1 MTTVAE
7 IAADDA
13 RGGGKTTK
21 RRASTTR
28 VASERVEAREAAYT
42 AEEVSRHARADDCW
56 VVVRGGVYDVTKFVP
71 KHPGGNMIYVKA
83 GGECTALFDSYHPE
97 RARAVLEKYRIGAL
111 RRARGER
118 ADEDIVEYAKD
129 DLKEGE
135 FFADCKAGA
144 AKYFKD
150 NKLDPRV
157 HWEMYAKTLVI
168 LAGIVVGHYGSFF
181 APSVSFAAALALA
194 VLHGTCKAEVGVSI
208 QHDANHG
215 AYGNNRTWLHAMQ
228 LTLDVVGASS
238 FMWKQQ
244 HVAGHHAYTNVE
256 GIDPDIRCSEKDVR
270 RVNEHQP
277 HEPYHRVQH
286 VYLALMYGLLSLKS
300 CFVDDFNAF
309 FSGRIGWVKVMKF
322 TSRRSRGVLGKQ
334 ARVGVL
340 LPLLARQVLPSLD
353 RSALGALD
361 RHRVRHRLVVG
372 VHVPSRP
379 RRRRR
384 PLLPTQRKEPAQQGL
399 GRGTTH
405 DLGRFRARQQVLDPL
420 LRRLKLSSRPPPL
433 PGRVSRALPRARADH
448 QDRRGQARITLPN
461 LPHVLVRAARALH
474 PPRSRRA
481 KGVRAFP
488 PNRRVSA
495 PRARR
500 AHSPRSPHRLDRAPA
515 RAHRTFN
522 LHAFHR
528 APFARPPRAFRALAS
543 LAFALAVARVVPRRR
558 ASHSA
563 ARSMPVPPPVVA
575 ALASL
580 ATALAMRVARA
591 RRVDARAR
599 DASDARPDASTKP
612 ARATRSNKA
621 IVRRLYREV
630 WNNADLASANA
641 SAERY
646 VSDDHVLIDPSNPTP
661 EPGVEAYMQ
670 HVRGN
675 REALPDYVIAVDNVI
690 EEGDKCVAQ
699 LSFRASLNERQARWT
714 GTCVMEFEDGAIV
727 KSWVNT
733 DAMSAMIQLGLMT
746 DLVHTGSL
754 NSRPVTH
761 ALMGRD
767 EPHPETVLTGKEWLQ
782 YFEEVHESWERRS
795 IDSESARSLRTD
807 KKSGLQVVI

>member
-118 ADEDIVEYAKD
+118 ADDDIVEYAKD

-135 FFADCKAGA
+135 FFADCKAGV

-286 VYLALMYGLLSLKS
+286 VYLALMYGLLSFKS

-322 TSRRSRGVLGKQ
+322 TRGEAVAFWGSKLAWAFYYLYLPAKYSHRSIGQLLALWTVTEFVTGWLLAFMFQVAHVVGDVHFFQLNEKNQLNKGWGEAQLMTSADFAHGSKFWTHFSGGLNYQVVHHLFPGVCHVHYPALAPIIKTAADKHGLHYQ
-334 ARVGVL
+334 IYPTFWSALRAHFTHLARVGQKAYV
-340 LPLLARQVLPSLD
+340 PSLQT
-353 RSALGALD
+353 
-361 RHRVRHRLVVG
+361 VG
-372 VHVPSRP
+372 
-379 RRRRR
+379 
-384 PLLPTQRKEPAQQGL
+384 
-399 GRGTTH
+399 
-405 DLGRFRARQQVLDPL
+405 
-420 LRRLKLSSRPPPL
+420 
-433 PGRVSRALPRARADH
+433 
-448 QDRRGQARITLPN
+448 
-461 LPHVLVRAARALH
+461 
-474 PPRSRRA
+474 
-481 KGVRAFP
+481 
-488 PNRRVSA
+488 
-495 PRARR
+495 
-500 AHSPRSPHRLDRAPA
+500 
-515 RAHRTFN
+515 
-522 LHAFHR
+522 
-528 APFARPPRAFRALAS
+528 
-543 LAFALAVARVVPRRR
+543 
-558 ASHSA
+558 
-563 ARSMPVPPPVVA
+563 
-575 ALASL
+575 
-580 ATALAMRVARA
+580 
-591 RRVDARAR
+591 
-599 DASDARPDASTKP
+599 
-612 ARATRSNKA
+612 
-621 IVRRLYREV
+621 
-630 WNNADLASANA
+630 
-641 SAERY
+641 
-646 VSDDHVLIDPSNPTP
+646 
-661 EPGVEAYMQ
+661 
-670 HVRGN
+670 
-675 REALPDYVIAVDNVI
+675 
-690 EEGDKCVAQ
+690 
-699 LSFRASLNERQARWT
+699 
-714 GTCVMEFEDGAIV
+714 
-727 KSWVNT
+727 
-733 DAMSAMIQLGLMT
+733 
-746 DLVHTGSL
+746 
-754 NSRPVTH
+754 
-761 ALMGRD
+761 
-767 EPHPETVLTGKEWLQ
+767 
-782 YFEEVHESWERRS
+782 
-795 IDSESARSLRTD
+795 
-807 KKSGLQVVI
+807 